1 MSGAYR
7 GGGKRRGEKL
17 AETREAG
24 NFRLVLVT
32 TSSEEEAAGIA
43 KSLVEEGLAAC
54 ANIIPRIRSIY
65 RWDGKVQDN
74 LECLVLLKTVLSKV
88 DDLAARVAEQHSYDV
103 PEVISIDLDRG
114 RESYLDWL
122 AGCTQPARRE

>member
-1 MSGAYR
+1 M
-7 GGGKRRGEKL
+7 

-32 TSSEEEAAGIA
+32 TSSEEEATGIA

-65 RWDGKVQDN
+65 RWNGKVQDDP
-74 LECLVLLKTVLSKV
+74 ECLVLLKTVLSKV
-88 DDLAARVAEQHSYDV
+88 DDLSARVAEQHSYDV
-103 PEVISIDLDRG
+103 SEVISVALDRG

-122 AGCTQPARRE
+122 SGCIQPARRE

>member
-1 MSGAYR
+1 M
-7 GGGKRRGEKL
+7 

-43 KSLVEEGLAAC
+43 KSLVGEGLAAC

-65 RWDGKVQDN
+65 RWDGKVQDDS
-74 LECLVLLKTVLSKV
+74 ECLLLLKTILSKV

-103 PEVISIDLDRG
+103 PEVISVVLDRG
-114 RESYLDWL
+114 KESYLDWL
-122 AGCTQPARRE
+122 AGCIQPARRE